1 MRRPLRYF
9 LGYPLLQFLNFG
21 RGKLYKVFPCG
32 MPYTLMACYAFDNQA
47 AVGVNP
53 HRTEQVL
60 LASLP
65 ASYPPSYGW
74 ARVPAKQG
82 ISPAAESS

>member
-53 HRTEQVL
+53 HRTDGLQTIRFV
-60 LASLP
+60 
-65 ASYPPSYGW
+65 
-74 ARVPAKQG
+74 
-82 ISPAAESS
+82 